1 MRWPVRDYY
10 RWRYRFAW
18 RPRRFGEMWIWLESY
33 RFRPVPSDE
42 VQARIPDPYPYLYSG
57 PYWLEEFQVRGR
69 STWRLTRHLG
79 LALAGPVR
87 TWINVRPYLR
97 EVA

>member
-10 RWRYRFAW
+10 RWRNRFAW
-18 RPRRFGEMWIWLESY
+18 RPRRIGEMWIWLEGY

-42 VQARIPDPYPYLYSG
+42 RRARIPYPDPRPQ
-57 PYWLEEFQVRGR
+57 WLEEFQVRGR
-69 STWRLTRHLG
+69 SAWRLTTHSG
-79 LALAGPVR
+79 LALAGPAR
-87 TWINVRPYLR
+87 MWIDVRPYLR